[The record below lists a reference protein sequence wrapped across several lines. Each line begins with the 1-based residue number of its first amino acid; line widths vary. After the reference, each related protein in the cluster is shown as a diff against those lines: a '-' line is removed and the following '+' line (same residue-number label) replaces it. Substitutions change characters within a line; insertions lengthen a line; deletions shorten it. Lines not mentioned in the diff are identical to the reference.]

1 MHNSNAG
8 DGQLAILVIGAVLVA
23 AGFLWIRRITAGE
36 GGDGT
41 SPWRYHKTDDRRDVI
56 LESAIRDIYLTPPE
70 PPGPALEERIDKVF
84 AESFA
89 RARRGRRMAKE
100 MFAAAW
106 LTILLAAF
114 LTVAAPAGPQPM
126 GVPRP
131 DPLTSGPTLL
141 GLSGI
146 AIGLI
151 WMWRIL
157 RADPEAGAP
166 PWRHRDF

>member
-8 DGQLAILVIGAVLVA
+8 DGQLAILVIGTVLIA

-36 GGDGT
+36 GDGV
-41 SPWRYHKTDDRRDVI
+41 SRWRYHETEDRRDAI
-56 LESAIRDIYLTPPE
+56 IESAIRDIYLTPPSPPE
-70 PPGPALEERIDKVF
+70 PTVEDCVDKAF

-100 MFAAAW
+100 IFAAAW

-114 LTVAAPAGPQPM
+114 LTVAAPAGSQPL
-126 GVPRP
+126 GVPP
-131 DPLTSGPTLL
+131 AEPLRSGPTLL
-141 GLSGI
+141 GLGGI
-146 AIGLI
+146 VIGLI
-151 WMWRIL
+151 WMWRIF

>member
-1 MHNSNAG
+1 MHNSSLWGGEA
-8 DGQLAILVIGAVLVA
+8 AILVIFAVLA
-23 AGFLWIRRITAGE
+23 AWFFWIRRITPGE
-36 GGDGT
+36 GDGV
-41 SPWRYHKTDDRRDVI
+41 SPWRYHETEDRRDTI
-56 LESAIRDIYLTPPE
+56 IDSAIRDIYLTPPTPPE
-70 PPGPALEERIDKVF
+70 PTLEERVDKVF

-100 MFAAAW
+100 IFAAAW

-114 LTVAAPAGPQPM
+114 LTVAAPPGPQPLS
-126 GVPRP
+126 VPP
-131 DPLTSGPTLL
+131 AEPLRSGPTLL

-146 AIGLI
+146 VIGLI
-151 WMWRIL
+151 WMWRIF